1 MAANKT
7 MITRNIMKEKITS
20 ISSHGDLDI
29 IITYHSMF
37 TSVPDYSY
45 LINELKVS
53 QPEGKQPRELTDIL
67 PDIITS
73 TTSDTVKDSY
83 TILSNIF

>member
-1 MAANKT
+1 
-7 MITRNIMKEKITS
+7 
-20 ISSHGDLDI
+20 
-29 IITYHSMF
+29 MF
-37 TSVPDYSY
+37 TSVPDYRY

-53 QPEGKQPRELTDIL
+53 QPEGKQLRELTDIL

-83 TILSNIF
+83 KI